1 MVNRSEI
8 ENEVRTAASE
18 AAKARGIELVHV
30 EFAGAGH
37 QAAVRIFI
45 DKEGGVDHN
54 DCSVISQDVER
65 FLDERDP
72 IHGRYVL
79 EVSSPG
85 IERGLYSASDFAR
98 FAGEAAKVKTG
109 TAIDGQRN
117 FRGRIISVED
127 GEIVFEDRTS
137 GIVRI
142 PWESVAKANLEFDIE
157 RELKEAKKR
166 KS

>member
-1 MVNRSEI
+1 MNRAEI
-8 ENEVRTAASE
+8 ENDVRTAASE
-18 AAKARGIELVHV
+18 AAKARGLELVHV
-30 EFAGAGH
+30 EFAGVGH

-54 DCSVISQDVER
+54 DCSLISQDVER

-72 IHGRYVL
+72 IRGRYVL

-85 IERGLYSASDFAR
+85 IERGLYSAADFEK
-98 FAGEAAKVKTG
+98 FSGQAAKVKTE
-109 TAIDGQRN
+109 TAIGGQRN
-117 FRGRIISVED
+117 FRGTIISVEG
-127 GEIVFEDRTS
+127 GEIVFDDRTS

-142 PWESVAKANLEFDIE
+142 PWEFVAKANLEFDIE